1 MRKIG
6 GMLMMD
12 SGRRSAIAK
21 VGSWLASAL
30 LAFALPI
37 AADEIATPRAP
48 FILIVVDTLRADHLH
63 SHGATRATSPNVDRL
78 ASEAVHFKRAYS
90 QAPWTTASFASLLT
104 SQFPAAL
111 GITDI
116 ASPLPSHVEV
126 LPSFLRRN
134 GYVTA
139 GVVSHTFISR
149 KWGFARGFDHFDES
163 NIADNHGVSTVG
175 VSNLGIAKIDAL
187 KGQPFFLLLHYFD
200 PHFPYL
206 EHEGFRFP
214 SEDPGYA
221 GVVRSGVKIKE
232 LRRAARTMSA
242 ADEREMRRIYDSEIA
257 FTDHQIGRILD
268 HLRKLGLYDKSL
280 IILTADHGEEFLD
293 HGAVG
298 HTRTV
303 YNELLHVPL
312 IIKPP
317 NATAAVVE
325 TPVALVDAFPTAAAL
340 LGLELDLPA
349 QGRDLFAARAEAVES
364 PVFSETSR
372 GASLRSVV
380 LGDYKL
386 IEDGVSGKVQ
396 LYDVVAD
403 PKELEEVAARH
414 PEVVSRMRPM
424 LSEWFERI
432 QKRIPPPERVDVS
445 DGEREHL
452 RALGYVE

>member
-1 MRKIG
+1 
-6 GMLMMD
+6 ML
-12 SGRRSAIAK
+12 SGDTRRRSAIARA
-21 VGSWLASAL
+21 GFSIASAL
-30 LAFALPI
+30 VAFSFPI
-37 AADEIATPRAP
+37 AAEESASPRTP

-63 SHGATRATSPNVDRL
+63 SHGATRTTSPNLDRL
-78 ASEAVHFKRAYS
+78 ASDGVHFKRAYS
-90 QAPWTTASFASLLT
+90 QAPWTTASVGSLLT
-104 SQFPAAL
+104 SQFPATL

-139 GVVSHTFISR
+139 GVVSHTFISS

-163 NIADNHGVSTVG
+163 NIANNHGISTVG
-175 VSNLGIAKIDAL
+175 VSNLGIEKIDEL
-187 KGQPFFLLLHYFD
+187 KDQPFFLLLHYFD

-232 LRRAARTMSA
+232 LRRASRTMSA

-257 FTDHQIGRILD
+257 FTDHQIGRVLE
-268 HLRKLGLYDKSL
+268 HLRKLGLYDESL

-293 HGAVG
+293 HGALG

-303 YNELLHVPL
+303 YNELLHVPF

-317 NATAAVVE
+317 KATPAVVE
-325 TPVALVDAFPTAAAL
+325 APVALVDAFPTAAAL

-349 QGRDLFAARAEAVES
+349 QGRDLFAAHGEPAES

-380 LGDYKL
+380 LGDFKL
-386 IEDGVSGKVQ
+386 IEDGASGKIE
-396 LYDVVAD
+396 LYDVVSD
-403 PKELEEVAARH
+403 PRELEDIAARH
-414 PEVVSRMRPM
+414 PERVSRMRSM
-424 LSEWFERI
+424 LSEWFVRT

-445 DGEREHL
+445 DGERERL